1 MIAWVDMLTRTVTKW
16 PMLADCTSR
25 IRSCLTSLRG
35 WMSTSYRRTSA
46 GGSSW
51 LGPVERCR
59 GCAHQRHRQLVYI
72 LPATSAAFRHPD
84 RTCIEL
90 VIVQL
95 ITSAQLTP
103 RPFSTLFCSAM
114 SMPRC
119 LCEQ

>member
-1 MIAWVDMLTRTVTKW
+1 MLTRTVTKW

-59 GCAHQRHRQLVYI
+59 GCAHQNIVSWSHLASNKCSI
-72 LPATSAAFRHPD
+72 SNPD